1 MRWGSDLVS
10 KLLEDVLVLAC
21 VHIWGG
27 EVGLV
32 VPQIRVCHIL
42 QHFKHPSGNTT
53 YNWCTEA
60 LCWHAQLEVQST
72 PKVAG

>member
-1 MRWGSDLVS
+1 MRLGSDLVS

-32 VPQIRVCHIL
+32 VPQIRVGHIL
-42 QHFKHPSGNTT
+42 QQLKHPSGHGT
-53 YNWCTEA
+53 YIWD
-60 LCWHAQLEVQST
+60 
-72 PKVAG
+72 